1 MARGDD
7 EADARKAAEAKL
19 AAMMERKFLDM
30 FGEDDD
36 AGKGASARK
45 KKKAKPKGGRA
56 VEAARKETARQEDEA
71 KKDAEDAKKKG
82 KKRGRKDDSDSE
94 DGLPSF
100 SGRHRVAS
108 SAAAAASA
116 PASTPNDGG
125 VQIVTFTGDRPNASA
140 SKNVGTASG
149 NHLGV
154 SRARKLFMNDRVDK
168 VHTVA
173 THERQNAKKERYSG
187 AYSADGEELGVVEGL
202 TGKSLNDMRREVQLE
217 AAAGLNKWDR
227 KALDAKRL
235 ASLGAKA
242 EKGIRIPATVG
253 VGMWR
258 ANEKREEAKR
268 LEQFEAGGRLEKK
281 KHGMRKADTAE
292 AKKKASGDRGLA
304 WGAGNFKGGVLTL
317 SKKDVAK
324 DSTHLNTK
332 ITLGGSRLAGG
343 GMKFKGGKGGK
354 GGKKGKGGG
363 KGKRR

>member
-1 MARGDD
+1 MARADD

-56 VEAARKETARQEDEA
+56 VEAARKETAVKEDEA
-71 KKDAEDAKKKG
+71 RKDAEDAKKKG

-125 VQIVTFTGDRPNASA
+125 VQVVTFTGDRPNASA

-168 VHTVA
+168 VHTGRDA
-173 THERQNAKKERYSG
+173 RTPKRQKRTIQRSLLRGRRRARRG
-187 AYSADGEELGVVEGL
+187 GGPDGQVVERHATRG
-202 TGKSLNDMRREVQLE
+202 
-217 AAAGLNKWDR
+217 AAR
-227 KALDAKRL
+227 
-235 ASLGAKA
+235 
-242 EKGIRIPATVG
+242 
-253 VGMWR
+253 
-258 ANEKREEAKR
+258 
-268 LEQFEAGGRLEKK
+268 GGR
-281 KHGMRKADTAE
+281 GAE
-292 AKKKASGDRGLA
+292 QVGQE
-304 WGAGNFKGGVLTL
+304 GAG
-317 SKKDVAK
+317 
-324 DSTHLNTK
+324 
-332 ITLGGSRLAGG
+332 R
-343 GMKFKGGKGGK
+343 
-354 GGKKGKGGG
+354 
-363 KGKRR
+363 